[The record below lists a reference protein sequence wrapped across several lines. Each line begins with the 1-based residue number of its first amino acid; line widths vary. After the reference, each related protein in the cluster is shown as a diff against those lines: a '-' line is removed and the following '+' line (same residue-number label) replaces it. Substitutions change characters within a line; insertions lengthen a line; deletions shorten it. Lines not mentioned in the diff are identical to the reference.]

1 MIDVFLL
8 VIDHEE
14 KILFYSEG
22 EFADQYY
29 QEGRKV
35 EKYDFYSKDFLMGFL
50 KEQQNEYGQYKKVEV
65 TSY

>member
-8 VIDHEE
+8 VIDHEQ
-14 KILFYSEG
+14 KVFFYSEG

-29 QEGRKV
+29 DELKKV
-35 EKYDFYSKDFLMGFL
+35 EKYEFYSKGSLMEFL
-50 KEQQNEYGQYKKVEV
+50 KEQQNEYGRYKKVEV

>member
-1 MIDVFLL
+1 MSVFLL

-14 KILFYSEG
+14 KVFFYSEG

-29 QEGRKV
+29 NEFKKV
-35 EKYDFYSKDFLMGFL
+35 EKYEFYSKNFLMEFL
-50 KEQQNEYGQYKKVEV
+50 KEQQDGYGEYRKVEV